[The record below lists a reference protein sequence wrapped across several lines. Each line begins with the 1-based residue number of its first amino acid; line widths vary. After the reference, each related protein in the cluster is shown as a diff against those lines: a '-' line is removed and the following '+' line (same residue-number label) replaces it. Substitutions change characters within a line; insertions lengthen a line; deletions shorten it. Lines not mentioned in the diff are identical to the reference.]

1 MKIRRRTNTEAEVET
16 FPPDCKMLQAAQECE
31 KSMQASG
38 NRFDGRLGTGGGV
51 YHLLCQE
58 AEQEVQ
64 SKVFA
69 CKTGSKIQEES
80 RMANYETQITH
91 ETWLKI

>member
-1 MKIRRRTNTEAEVET
+1 
-16 FPPDCKMLQAAQECE
+16 MLQAPLECE
-31 KSMQASG
+31 KLMQTSG

-58 AEQEVQ
+58 DKQEVQ

-69 CKTGSKIQEES
+69 CKTGSKIQKES
-80 RMANYETQITH
+80 RKNNY
-91 ETWLKI
+91 K